1 MVPKARLDEALNT
14 RDRASQEAAYWRGV
28 AEARA
33 TPAPAPGQAP
43 AQATPAVETPE
54 QKLAAIQ
61 AETDALA
68 VKFDNGEITMAD
80 FKKAERDLQGREYA
94 IREEQLLAKARP
106 ETSDTPA
113 PTGDQLYLESLTAN
127 LETSHPWVKVMDAVG
142 TEADWRFLE
151 GRARESLAERG
162 VNMKGASAT
171 YELRKEMAELA
182 DTLGPAL
189 VGAKAQAQGITL
201 PGQQPSTTQ
210 PAVPPAK
217 SPQALAL
224 ERKLALAAGA
234 PPNIGAMTGATG
246 DHPGAVSDAQI
257 EAMSE
262 DDIANLP
269 DATRKRLL
277 GITS

>member
-1 MVPKARLDEALNT
+1 
-14 RDRASQEAAYWRGV
+14 
-28 AEARA
+28 
-33 TPAPAPGQAP
+33 
-43 AQATPAVETPE
+43 
-54 QKLAAIQ
+54 
-61 AETDALA
+61 
-68 VKFDNGEITMAD
+68 
-80 FKKAERDLQGREYA
+80 
-94 IREEQLLAKARP
+94 
-106 ETSDTPA
+106 
-113 PTGDQLYLESLTAN
+113 
-127 LETSHPWVKVMDAVG
+127 
-142 TEADWRFLE
+142 
-151 GRARESLAERG
+151 LAERG

-189 VGAKAQAQGITL
+189 VGAKAQAKGITL
-201 PGQQPSTTQ
+201 PGQQPSTPQT
-210 PAVPPAK
+210 PAAPPPK

-224 ERKLALAAGA
+224 ESKLALAAGA

-262 DDIANLP
+262 DEIANLP